1 MYELGAADVLNDTT
15 TSHNNT
21 SHYNFNFYVLV
32 VVLWN
37 NLSLFLLLLP
47 RSLLSYNFVIKTH
60 MACGVSQK
68 NRVV

>member
-1 MYELGAADVLNDTT
+1 MYELGAADVHNDT

-47 RSLLSYNFVIKTH
+47 RSLLSYNFVIKAH
-60 MACGVSQK
+60 MACGVSQSNK
-68 NRVV
+68 VV